1 MSDIKTKTTLTTATG
16 LLGAALIGNLAA
28 IAPASAE
35 QNPFAATVMESGYMQ
50 LASADSEG
58 KCGGAGGDKDGEG
71 KCGSSDDGKDMEGK
85 CGEGKCGGAS

>member
-35 QNPFAATVMESGYMQ
+35 QNPFAATVVESGHLQ
-50 LASADSEG
+50 LASSETEG
-58 KCGGAGGDKDGEG
+58 KCGGAGGDKDSEG
-71 KCGSSDDGKDMEGK
+71 NCGGMEGK